1 METAIIVVWS
11 VTLVVALLLTLWI
24 LKLVFLIVSVERDI
38 LNLAGTTLAAARGI
52 RDNTALIGKLETT
65 KGVAGRI
72 LAAAGAIEAG
82 SGSVAEKLRAVGRAL
97 AERRP

>member
-24 LKLVFLIVSVERDI
+24 LKLVFMIVRTEQDI
-38 LNLAGTTLAAARGI
+38 LELAGITLAAARGI
-52 RDNTALIGKLETT
+52 KNNTALIKKLETT
-65 KGVAGRI
+65 TGVAGRI

-82 SGSVAEKLRAVGRAL
+82 SNSVAEKLRGVGRAL
-97 AERRP
+97 AGRRT

>member
-24 LKLVFLIVSVERDI
+24 LKLVFMIVRTEQDI

-52 RDNTALIGKLETT
+52 KNNTALISKLEATT
-65 KGVAGRI
+65 GVAGRI

-82 SGSVAEKLRAVGRAL
+82 SNSVAEKLGGVGRAL
-97 AERRP
+97 AERRS